1 MWQIKVYTT
10 IDESWDSGT
19 LNSTDKKY
27 FNTPELRD
35 DYFENVLKYGY
46 TTNDYLEEYE
56 PNSFCEKTGK
66 QRWAYSIE
74 KGEETIEIIEEK
86 TWI

>member
-10 IDESWDSGT
+10 IDESWDDGI
-19 LNSTDKKY
+19 LNSTEKKY

-35 DYFENVLKYGY
+35 DYFENVLRRGY
-46 TTNDYLEEYE
+46 LDLNLEEYE
-56 PNSFCEKTGK
+56 PNSFCEKTGR
-66 QRWAYSIE
+66 QRWAYSVD

-86 TWI
+86 TWK